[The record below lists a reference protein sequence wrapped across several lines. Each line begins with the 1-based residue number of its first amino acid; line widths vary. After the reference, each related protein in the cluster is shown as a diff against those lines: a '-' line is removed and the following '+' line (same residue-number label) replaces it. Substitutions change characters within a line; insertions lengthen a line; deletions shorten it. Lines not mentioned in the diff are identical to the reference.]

1 MANKLV
7 FYKFHFQF
15 VTTLTLV
22 HTIFTFLGMVILSRV
37 GFFEVKPLGAK
48 EVFPLAITY
57 VGYVVLGNA
66 SLNLNSVALYQI
78 LKIAV
83 APTVMLLEFVM
94 LGKSRSRLMVASVV
108 VVCMGV
114 TYATITDSVVVQ
126 NLTGLTV
133 GLLSTL
139 VTALYQLL
147 AGSKQKDL
155 KANSSQL
162 LLSYTPQAIAIL
174 AMLVPL
180 RPCWASTTPLPWL
193 CHGSAMA
200 LPWLRR
206 SVGRHIKTVIIFIGA
221 YVVFNESMPFA
232 RMLGISV
239 TAVGIIWY
247 TYLNSLPS
255 KDAKEEPLPAVKGDL
270 EKSPLL
276 TSGGNKP

>member
-1 MANKLV
+1 M
-7 FYKFHFQF
+7 
-15 VTTLTLV
+15 
-22 HTIFTFLGMVILSRV
+22 
-37 GFFEVKPLGAK
+37 
-48 EVFPLAITY
+48 
-57 VGYVVLGNA
+57 
-66 SLNLNSVALYQI
+66 
-78 LKIAV
+78 V
-83 APTVMLLEFVM
+83 APTVMALEFVM

-108 VVCMGV
+108 VVCLGV

-162 LLSYTPQAIAIL
+162 LLAYTPQAIAIL
-174 AMLVPL
+174 AVLVPFADEVGFSSPSPDTL
-180 RPCWASTTPLPWL
+180 LGFNYTVAAVAAIVISAFLGILVSLSTFLLIGATSSLTYNV
-193 CHGSAMA
+193 
-200 LPWLRR
+200 
-206 SVGRHIKTVIIFIGA
+206 VGHIKTVIIFIGA